1 MKNLIFASSKP
12 WHKKGFD
19 KFKKKFNFNCYYVS
33 TSKELQSIIK
43 KKNNFQYLFF
53 LHWNWKI
60 SSQIYKKYECI
71 CFHMTDLPYGR
82 GGSPLQNLI
91 SHKKKKTK
99 ISAFRMIKKLDA
111 GPIYLKKSM
120 TLDGRAEEIYERAG
134 NICWQIINWI
144 IKYRP
149 NPEPQKNKPTYF
161 NRRKPEQSLLPRKG
175 KLSEI
180 NDFIRMLDAPTYPL
194 AFIDYGDFKLE
205 LSYPKLVDNMVEARI
220 VIKKKK

>member
-1 MKNLIFASSKP
+1 
-12 WHKKGFD
+12 
-19 KFKKKFNFNCYYVS
+19 
-33 TSKELQSIIK
+33 
-43 KKNNFQYLFF
+43 
-53 LHWNWKI
+53 
-60 SSQIYKKYECI
+60 
-71 CFHMTDLPYGR
+71 
-82 GGSPLQNLI
+82 
-91 SHKKKKTK
+91 
-99 ISAFRMIKKLDA
+99 MIKKLDA

-220 VIKKKK
+220 VIKKKII

>member
-1 MKNLIFASSKP
+1 MKNLVFASSKP
-12 WHKKGFD
+12 WHKKSFD
-19 KFKKKFNFNCYYVS
+19 KFKKKLKFNCYYVS
-33 TSKELQSIIK
+33 TPKQLQLVLK

-60 SSQIYKKYECI
+60 SSKIHKKYECI

-91 SHKKKKTK
+91 LHKKKKTMVT
-99 ISAFRMIKKLDA
+99 AFRMIEKLDA
-111 GPIYLKKSM
+111 GPIYFKKSM
-120 TLDGRAEEIYERAG
+120 TLDGRAEEIYERVG
-134 NICWQIINWI
+134 NLCWQIINWI
-144 IKYRP
+144 IKYKP
-149 NPEPQKNKPTYF
+149 SSEPQKNKPTYF
-161 NRRKPEQSLLPRKG
+161 NRRNPEQSLLPKKG